1 MINLF
6 GETYYIDFTALD
18 ELVEIKKVDEPEME
32 EGDVQ
37 VEEGQQFSLIK
48 YDILK
53 IMIEVVMS
61 EREEV
66 DDNLGIVKK
75 ESLSIPF
82 KLAFNTLL
90 KYNIIKTAY

>member
-1 MINLF
+1 MIEIL
-6 GETYYIDFTALD
+6 GETYYLDLTALD
-18 ELVEIKKVDEPEME
+18 ALVEIKKDVKEE
-32 EGDVQ
+32 EGED
-37 VEEGQQFSLIK
+37 EGQQFSLIK

-66 DDNLGIVKK
+66 DNNLGIIKT
-75 ESLSIPF
+75 EELSLPF

>member
-1 MINLF
+1 MMIEIL
-6 GETYYIDFTALD
+6 GETYYLDLTALD
-18 ELVEIKKVDEPEME
+18 ALVEIKKDVKEDEGE
-32 EGDVQ
+32 D
-37 VEEGQQFSLIK
+37 EGQQFSLIK

-66 DDNLGIVKK
+66 DNNLGIIKT
-75 ESLSIPF
+75 EELSLPF

>member
-1 MINLF
+1 MMIEIF
-6 GETYYIDFTALD
+6 GENYYLDFTALD
-18 ELVEIKKVDEPEME
+18 DLVEIKKDSNSEKEE
-32 EGDVQ
+32 EG
-37 VEEGQQFSLIK
+37 EEGQQFSLIK

-61 EREEV
+61 EREEI
-66 DDNLGIVKK
+66 DNNLGVIKTN
-75 ESLSIPF
+75 ELSLPF

>member
-1 MINLF
+1 MMIEIF
-6 GETYYIDFTALD
+6 GENYYLDFTALD
-18 ELVEIKKVDEPEME
+18 DLVEIKKEPNSEKEE
-32 EGDVQ
+32 EG
-37 VEEGQQFSLIK
+37 EEGQQFSLIK

-61 EREEV
+61 EREEI
-66 DDNLGIVKK
+66 DNNLGVIKTN
-75 ESLSIPF
+75 ELSLPF

>member
-1 MINLF
+1 MMIEIF
-6 GETYYIDFTALD
+6 GENYYLDLTALD
-18 ELVEIKKVDEPEME
+18 DLVEIKKDSNSEKEE
-32 EGDVQ
+32 EGG
-37 VEEGQQFSLIK
+37 EEGQQFSLIK

-61 EREEV
+61 EREEI
-66 DDNLGIVKK
+66 DNNLGVIKTN
-75 ESLSIPF
+75 ELSLPF

>member
-1 MINLF
+1 MIEIF
-6 GETYYIDFTALD
+6 GEMYYLDLTALD
-18 ELVEIKKVDEPEME
+18 DLVEIKKGLKSEGDE
-32 EGDVQ
+32 EGD
-37 VEEGQQFSLIK
+37 EGQQFSLIK

-61 EREEV
+61 EREEI
-66 DDNLGIVKK
+66 DNNLGVIKTN
-75 ESLSIPF
+75 ELSLPF

>member
-1 MINLF
+1 MMIEIL
-6 GETYYIDFTALD
+6 GETYYLDLTALD
-18 ELVEIKKVDEPEME
+18 ALVEIKKDVKE
-32 EGDVQ
+32 EESED
-37 VEEGQQFSLIK
+37 EGQQFSLIK

-66 DDNLGIVKK
+66 DNNLGIIKT
-75 ESLSIPF
+75 EELSLPF

>member
-1 MINLF
+1 MMIEIF
-6 GETYYIDFTALD
+6 GGNYYLDFTALD
-18 ELVEIKKVDEPEME
+18 DLVEIKKDSNSEKEE
-32 EGDVQ
+32 EG
-37 VEEGQQFSLIK
+37 EEGQQFSLIK

-61 EREEV
+61 EREEI
-66 DDNLGIVKK
+66 DNNLGVIKTN
-75 ESLSIPF
+75 ELSLPF

>member
-1 MINLF
+1 MMIEIL
-6 GETYYIDFTALD
+6 GETYYLDLTALD
-18 ELVEIKKVDEPEME
+18 ALVEIKKDVKEE
-32 EGDVQ
+32 EGED
-37 VEEGQQFSLIK
+37 EGQQFSLIK

-66 DDNLGIVKK
+66 DNNLGIIKT
-75 ESLSIPF
+75 EELSLPF

-90 KYNIIKTAY
+90 KYNILKTAY

>member
-1 MINLF
+1 MMIEIF
-6 GETYYIDFTALD
+6 GEIYYLDLTALD
-18 ELVEIKKVDEPEME
+18 ALVEIKKDVKEE
-32 EGDVQ
+32 EGED
-37 VEEGQQFSLIK
+37 EGQQFSLIK

-66 DDNLGIVKK
+66 DNNLGIIKT
-75 ESLSIPF
+75 EELSLPF

>member
-1 MINLF
+1 MIEIL
-6 GETYYIDFTALD
+6 GETYYLDLTALD
-18 ELVEIKKVDEPEME
+18 ALVEIKKDVKE
-32 EGDVQ
+32 EESED
-37 VEEGQQFSLIK
+37 EGQQFSLIK

-66 DDNLGIVKK
+66 DNNLGIIKT
-75 ESLSIPF
+75 EELSLPF